1 MVLFDTNVVLRYL
14 LNDIPEMADEAE
26 QLIKNDTVGVTTEVL
41 AEVVYVL
48 GGVYHLS
55 RTEIAD
61 AVKLFLEDVPAVY
74 LSDKKIIIAALDL
87 YAEKSLDF
95 VDCVIWAY
103 HHISG
108 IDVKTF
114 DKKLNRLLSVNS

>member
-1 MVLFDTNVVLRYL
+1 M
-14 LNDIPEMADEAE
+14 NDIPEMADEAE
-26 QLIKNDTVGVTTEVL
+26 QLIKNETVGVTTEVL

-61 AVKLFLEDVPAVY
+61 AVKQFLEDVPTVY
-74 LSDKKIIIAALDL
+74 LSDKKIITTALDL
-87 YAEKSLDF
+87 YAEQPLDF
-95 VDCVIWAY
+95 VDCVMWAY
-103 HHISG
+103 HQISG

-114 DKKLNRLLSVNS
+114 DKKLKRLLSVNS